1 MATIVSYTA
10 RPRRITQAGLLILA
24 VLTGVTAY
32 ALVGLGRYEELP
44 ADLMQYAIGAGIL
57 ALLLQIAVMWRAPY
71 ADPVILP
78 LVILLN
84 MLGIATIET
93 VHAANEVYGLRSS
106 ASADRQMLWA
116 VVGAALCIGVLV
128 LLKDHRWL
136 RRYTWIFAVTGAI
149 LLLLPLVP
157 GLGNARNGSRIW
169 ISIAGNSF
177 QPAELAKI
185 AFAIFFAGYL
195 VSRRD
200 TLALAGPKVLGIT
213 LPRWSDFGPILVAW
227 GFAMAVLV
235 FQTDLGTSLM
245 FFGLFVAML
254 YVATDRLSW
263 LVIGA
268 VMFLPPAIVAATQM
282 SHVRTRLTCWLDP
295 LSSENYSACG
305 QISAGLFG
313 LADGGLVGSGLGAG
327 RPDVV
332 PHADSDFIFASWAE
346 ETGMIGAFAL
356 LLLYL
361 LLVQRAI
368 RAAVGISD
376 GFGTLLAGGLGFVIA
391 LQVFVVVGGVTR
403 VIPLT
408 GLTLPFL
415 AAGGSSLVC
424 NWIIAGIL
432 VRLSDAARRPA
443 ARQVAGAVPGSG
455 SGAGTGGGTLR
466 RPATRTEGAP
476 A

>member
-1 MATIVSYTA
+1 VATIVSYTA
-10 RPRRITQAGLLILA
+10 RPRRLIQALLLLLA
-24 VLTGVTAY
+24 VAVGVGAY
-32 ALVGLGRYEELP
+32 ALVGLGRFDELP
-44 ADLMQYAIGAGIL
+44 ANLLQVGIGAL
-57 ALLLQIAVMWRAPY
+57 VLVAVLQIAVMWRAPY

-78 LVILLN
+78 IVVLLN
-84 MLGIATIET
+84 LLGVTMIES
-93 VHAANEVYGLRSS
+93 VHAANEIYGLRSS

-116 VVGAALCIGVLV
+116 VIGVVLCVALLV
-128 LLKDHRWL
+128 LLRDHRWL
-136 RRYTWIFAVTGAI
+136 RRYTWISAVAGGV

-157 GLGNARNGSRIW
+157 VIGSARNGSKIW
-169 ISIAGNSF
+169 ISVAGFSF

-185 AFAIFFAGYL
+185 AFAVFFAGYL
-195 VSRRD
+195 VARRD
-200 TLALAGPKVLGIT
+200 TLALAGPKVLGIH

-235 FQTDLGTSLM
+235 FETDLGTSLM
-245 FFGLFVAML
+245 FFGLFVVML

-268 VMFLPPAIVAATQM
+268 VMFLPPAVFAATQM
-282 SHVRTRLTCWLDP
+282 GHVRTRITCWLDP
-295 LSSENYSACG
+295 LSGENYSSCE
-305 QISAGLFG
+305 QISQGLFG
-313 LADGGLVGSGLGAG
+313 LANGGLVGTGLGEG
-327 RPDVV
+327 RPDMV
-332 PHADSDFIFASWAE
+332 PHAESDFIFSSFAE
-346 ETGMIGAFAL
+346 EMGMVGAFAL

-376 GFGTLLAGGLGFVIA
+376 GFGTLLAGGLGFVMA

-443 ARQVAGAVPGSG
+443 ARQVEGTLPGSPAR
-455 SGAGTGGGTLR
+455 SGQEAI
-466 RPATRTEGAP
+466 A
-476 A
+476 

>member
-10 RPRRITQAGLLILA
+10 RPRRLIQALLLLLA
-24 VLTGVTAY
+24 VAVGVGAY
-32 ALVGLGRYEELP
+32 ALAGLGRFDELP
-44 ADLMQYAIGAGIL
+44 ANLLQVGIGAL
-57 ALLLQIAVMWRAPY
+57 VLVAVLQIAVMWRAPY

-78 LVILLN
+78 IVVLLN
-84 MLGIATIET
+84 LLGVTMIES
-93 VHAANEVYGLRSS
+93 VHAANEIYGLRSS

-116 VVGAALCIGVLV
+116 VIGVVLCVALLV
-128 LLKDHRWL
+128 LLRDHRWL
-136 RRYTWIFAVTGAI
+136 RRYTWISAVAGGV

-157 GLGNARNGSRIW
+157 VIGSARNGSKIW
-169 ISIAGNSF
+169 ISVAGFSF

-185 AFAIFFAGYL
+185 AFAVFFAGYL
-195 VSRRD
+195 VARRD
-200 TLALAGPKVLGIT
+200 TLALAGPKVLGIH

-235 FQTDLGTSLM
+235 FETDLGTSLM
-245 FFGLFVAML
+245 FFGLFVVML

-268 VMFLPPAIVAATQM
+268 VMFLPPAVFAATQM
-282 SHVRTRLTCWLDP
+282 SHVRTRITCWLDP
-295 LSSENYSACG
+295 LSGENFSSCE
-305 QISAGLFG
+305 QISQGLFG
-313 LADGGLVGSGLGAG
+313 LANGGLVGTGLGEG
-327 RPDVV
+327 RPDMV
-332 PHADSDFIFASWAE
+332 PHAESDFIFSSFAE
-346 ETGMIGAFAL
+346 EMGMVGAFAL

-376 GFGTLLAGGLGFVIA
+376 GFGTLLAGGLGFVMA

-443 ARQVAGAVPGSG
+443 ARQVEGTLPGSP
-455 SGAGTGGGTLR
+455 ARTGQE
-466 RPATRTEGAP
+466 AIA
-476 A
+476 

>member
-10 RPRRITQAGLLILA
+10 RPRRVTQALLLA
-24 VLTGVTAY
+24 FAVGVGVTAY
-32 ALVGLGRYEELP
+32 ALVGLGRFEELP
-44 ADLMQYAIGAGIL
+44 SNLMQVGIGA
-57 ALLLQIAVMWRAPY
+57 AVVAVLLQIAVMWRAPY
-71 ADPVILP
+71 ADPTILP
-78 LVILLN
+78 IVVLLN
-84 MLGIATIET
+84 MIGIAVI
-93 VHAANEVYGLRSS
+93 ASIDS
-106 ASADRQMLWA
+106 AKALYTSTATHVADRQMIWTVLGA
-116 VVGAALCIGVLV
+116 VLCIAVLV
-128 LLKDHRWL
+128 LLRDHRWL
-136 RRYTWIFAVTGAI
+136 RRYTWIFASLGAV
-149 LLLLPLVP
+149 LLLMPLVP
-157 GLGNARNGSRIW
+157 GLGDERNGSRIW

-200 TLALAGPKVLGIT
+200 TLALAGPKVLGIH

-245 FFGLFVAML
+245 FFGLFVVML

-268 VMFLPPAIVAATQM
+268 VMFLPPAVFAATQM
-282 SHVRTRLTCWLDP
+282 SHVRRRLTCWLDP
-295 LSSENYSACG
+295 LSRENFDTCG
-305 QISAGLFG
+305 QVNAGLFG
-313 LADGGLVGSGLGAG
+313 LANGGITGAGLGDG
-327 RPDVV
+327 RPNVV
-332 PHADSDFIFASWAE
+332 PHAESDFIYTSLAE
-346 ETGMIGAFAL
+346 ELGLVGAFAV

-361 LLVQRAI
+361 LLVQRSL

-391 LQVFVVVGGVTR
+391 LQVFVVVGGITR

-443 ARQVAGAVPGSG
+443 ARQVAGTSP
-455 SGAGTGGGTLR
+455 TT
-466 RPATRTEGAP
+466 PAEVMA
-476 A
+476 

>member
-10 RPRRITQAGLLILA
+10 RPRRLIQALLLLLA
-24 VLTGVTAY
+24 VAVGVGAY
-32 ALVGLGRYEELP
+32 ALVGLGRFDELP
-44 ADLMQYAIGAGIL
+44 ANLLQVGIGAL
-57 ALLLQIAVMWRAPY
+57 VLVAVLQIAVMWRAPY

-78 LVILLN
+78 IVVLLN
-84 MLGIATIET
+84 LLGVTMIES
-93 VHAANEVYGLRSS
+93 VHAANEIYGLRSS

-116 VVGAALCIGVLV
+116 VIGVVLCAALLV
-128 LLKDHRWL
+128 LLRDHRWL
-136 RRYTWIFAVTGAI
+136 RRYTWISAVAGGV

-157 GLGNARNGSRIW
+157 VIGSARNGSKIW
-169 ISIAGNSF
+169 ISVAGFSF

-185 AFAIFFAGYL
+185 AFAVFFAGYL
-195 VSRRD
+195 VARRD
-200 TLALAGPKVLGIT
+200 TLALAGPKVLGIH

-235 FQTDLGTSLM
+235 FETDLGTSLM
-245 FFGLFVAML
+245 FFGLFVVML

-268 VMFLPPAIVAATQM
+268 VMFLPPAVFAATQM
-282 SHVRTRLTCWLDP
+282 SHVRTRITCWLDP
-295 LSSENYSACG
+295 LSGENYSSCE
-305 QISAGLFG
+305 QISQGLFG
-313 LADGGLVGSGLGAG
+313 LANGGLVGTGLGEG
-327 RPDVV
+327 RPDMV
-332 PHADSDFIFASWAE
+332 PHAESDFIFSSFAE
-346 ETGMIGAFAL
+346 EMGMVGAFAL

-376 GFGTLLAGGLGFVIA
+376 GFGTLLAGGLGFVMA

-443 ARQVAGAVPGSG
+443 ARQVEGTLPGSPAR
-455 SGAGTGGGTLR
+455 SGQEAI
-466 RPATRTEGAP
+466 A
-476 A
+476 

>member
-10 RPRRITQAGLLILA
+10 RPRRLTQALLLMFA
-24 VLTGVTAY
+24 VVVGVGAY
-32 ALVGLGRYEELP
+32 ALVELGRFDELP
-44 ADLMQYAIGAGIL
+44 AGMLEYAIGAAVL
-57 ALLLQIAVMWRAPY
+57 ALVLQIAVMWRAPY

-78 LVILLN
+78 LVMLLN
-84 MLGIATIET
+84 LLGIAMIES
-93 VHAANEVYGLRSS
+93 VHSANEVYGIRTS

-116 VVGAALCIGVLV
+116 VLGVLLCAAV
-128 LLKDHRWL
+128 LVALRDHRWL
-136 RRYTWIFAVTGAI
+136 RRYTWISAVVGAV
-149 LLLLPLVP
+149 LLLLPLAPVI
-157 GLGNARNGSRIW
+157 GSARNGSKIW
-169 ISIAGNSF
+169 INLAGYSF

-200 TLALAGPKVLGIT
+200 TLALAGPKVLGIH

-268 VMFLPPAIVAATQM
+268 VMFLPPAIFAATQM
-282 SHVRTRLTCWLDP
+282 GHVRTRITCWLDP
-295 LSSENYSACG
+295 LSSANYGSCE
-305 QISAGLFG
+305 QISQGLFG
-313 LADGGLVGSGLGAG
+313 LANGGLTGAGLGEG

-332 PHADSDFIFASWAE
+332 PHAESDFIFASLAE
-346 ETGMIGAFAL
+346 ELGMVGAFAL
-356 LLLYL
+356 LLIYL
-361 LLVQRAI
+361 LLVQRAL

-376 GFGTLLAGGLGFVIA
+376 GFGTLLAGGLGFAMA

-424 NWIIAGIL
+424 NWLIAGIL

-443 ARQVAGAVPGSG
+443 ARQVPG
-455 SGAGTGGGTLR
+455 T
-466 RPATRTEGAP
+466 AP
-476 A
+476 AAAPRPGQEVSA

>member
-10 RPRRITQAGLLILA
+10 RPRRLLQALLLVFA
-24 VLTGVTAY
+24 VAVGVGAY
-32 ALVGLGRYEELP
+32 ALVGLGRFEELP
-44 ADLMQYAIGAGIL
+44 ANLLELGVGAL
-57 ALLLQIAVMWRAPY
+57 VLVLVLQIAVMWRAPY

-78 LVILLN
+78 VVVLLN
-84 MLGIATIET
+84 LLGVAMIES
-93 VHAANEVYGLRSS
+93 VHAANSIFGLRGS
-106 ASADRQMLWA
+106 ASADRQMLWS
-116 VVGAALCIGVLV
+116 VVGVALCVALVV
-128 LLKDHRWL
+128 LLRDHRRL
-136 RRYTWIFAVTGAI
+136 RRYTWISAVVGGV
-149 LLLLPLVP
+149 LLLMPLLPVI
-157 GLGNARNGSRIW
+157 GDSRNGSKIW
-169 ISIAGNSF
+169 INIAGFSF

-185 AFAIFFAGYL
+185 AFAVFFAGYL

-200 TLALAGPKVLGIT
+200 TLALAGPKVLGIH

-245 FFGLFVAML
+245 FFGLFVVML

-268 VMFLPPAIVAATQM
+268 VMFLPPAIFAATQM
-282 SHVRTRLTCWLDP
+282 SHVRTRITCWLDP
-295 LSSENYSACG
+295 LSSANYGSCE
-305 QISAGLFG
+305 QISQGLFG
-313 LADGGLVGSGLGAG
+313 LASGGLIGTGLGEG
-327 RPDVV
+327 RPDMV
-332 PHADSDFIFASWAE
+332 PHAESDFIFSSFAE
-346 ETGMIGAFAL
+346 EMGMVGAFAL

-361 LLVQRAI
+361 VLVQRAI

-376 GFGTLLAGGLGFVIA
+376 GFGTLLAGGLGFVMA

-443 ARQVAGAVPGSG
+443 ARQVEGTLPGSPAR
-455 SGAGTGGGTLR
+455 SGQEAI
-466 RPATRTEGAP
+466 A
-476 A
+476 

>member
-10 RPRRITQAGLLILA
+10 RPRRLIQALLLLLA
-24 VLTGVTAY
+24 VAVGVGSY
-32 ALVGLGRYEELP
+32 ALVGLGRFDELP
-44 ADLMQYAIGAGIL
+44 ANLLQITVGAL
-57 ALLLQIAVMWRAPY
+57 VLVAVLQIAVAWRAPY

-78 LVILLN
+78 IVVLLN
-84 MLGIATIET
+84 LLGITMIES
-93 VHAANEVYGLRSS
+93 VHAANSIYGVRSS

-116 VVGAALCIGVLV
+116 VIGVLLCVALLV
-128 LLKDHRWL
+128 LLRDHRRL
-136 RRYTWIFAVTGAI
+136 RRYTWISAVVGGI
-149 LLLLPLVP
+149 LLLLPLAPVI
-157 GLGNARNGSRIW
+157 GDSRNGSRIW
-169 ISIAGNSF
+169 INIAGFSF

-200 TLALAGPKVLGIT
+200 TLALAGPKVLGIH

-245 FFGLFVAML
+245 FFGLFVVML

-268 VMFLPPAIVAATQM
+268 VMFLPPAVFAATQM
-282 SHVRTRLTCWLDP
+282 GHVRTRITCWLDP
-295 LSSENYSACG
+295 LSSANYGSCE
-305 QISAGLFG
+305 QISQGLFG
-313 LADGGLVGSGLGAG
+313 LASGGLVGTGLGEG
-327 RPDVV
+327 RPDMV
-332 PHADSDFIFASWAE
+332 PHAESDFVFASFAE
-346 ETGMIGAFAL
+346 EMGMVGAFAL

-361 LLVQRAI
+361 LLVQRAV

-376 GFGTLLAGGLGFVIA
+376 GFGTLLAGGLGFVMA

-443 ARQVAGAVPGSG
+443 ARQV
-455 SGAGTGGGTLR
+455 
-466 RPATRTEGAP
+466 EGALPGP
-476 A
+476 AARPGQEVTA

>member
-1 MATIVSYTA
+1 V
-10 RPRRITQAGLLILA
+10 A
-24 VLTGVTAY
+24 VGVGAY
-32 ALVGLGRYEELP
+32 ALVGLGRHEELP
-44 ADLMQYAIGAGIL
+44 ANLLQIGIGSL
-57 ALLLQIAVMWRAPY
+57 VLVLVLQIAVMWRAPY

-78 LVILLN
+78 LVVLLN
-84 MLGIATIET
+84 LLGVAMIES
-93 VHAANEVYGLRSS
+93 VHSANAIFGLRSS

-116 VVGAALCIGVLV
+116 VLGVALCVALVV
-128 LLKDHRWL
+128 LLRDHRRL
-136 RRYTWIFAVTGAI
+136 RRYTWISAVAGAV

-157 GLGNARNGSRIW
+157 VIGSARNGSKIW
-169 ISIAGNSF
+169 IYIAGFSF

-200 TLALAGPKVLGIT
+200 TLALAGPKVLGIQ

-235 FQTDLGTSLM
+235 FETDLGTSLM
-245 FFGLFVAML
+245 FFGLFVVML

-268 VMFLPPAIVAATQM
+268 VMFLPPAVFAATQM
-282 SHVRTRLTCWLDP
+282 SHVRTRITCWLDP
-295 LSSENYSACG
+295 LSSANYSSCE
-305 QISAGLFG
+305 QINQGLFG
-313 LADGGLVGSGLGAG
+313 LASGGLVGTGLGKG
-327 RPDVV
+327 RPDMV
-332 PHADSDFIFASWAE
+332 PHAESDFIFSSFAE
-346 ETGMIGAFAL
+346 EMGMVGAFAL

-376 GFGTLLAGGLGFVIA
+376 GFGTLLAGGLGFVMA

-424 NWIIAGIL
+424 NWLIAGIL

-443 ARQVAGAVPGSG
+443 ARQVD
-455 SGAGTGGGTLR
+455 GTGPAPSP
-466 RPATRTEGAP
+466 RPAQEVSA
-476 A
+476 

>member
-10 RPRRITQAGLLILA
+10 RPRRLIQALLLLLA
-24 VLTGVTAY
+24 VAVGVGAY
-32 ALVGLGRYEELP
+32 ALVGLGRFDELP
-44 ADLMQYAIGAGIL
+44 ANLLQIGIGAL
-57 ALLLQIAVMWRAPY
+57 VLVAVLQIAVMWRAPY

-78 LVILLN
+78 IVVLLN
-84 MLGIATIET
+84 LLGVTMIES
-93 VHAANEVYGLRSS
+93 VHAANEIYGLRSS

-116 VVGAALCIGVLV
+116 VIGVVLCVALLV
-128 LLKDHRWL
+128 LLRDHRWL
-136 RRYTWIFAVTGAI
+136 RRYTWISAVAGGV

-157 GLGNARNGSRIW
+157 VIGSARNGSKIW
-169 ISIAGNSF
+169 ISVAGFSF

-185 AFAIFFAGYL
+185 AFAVFFAGYL
-195 VSRRD
+195 VARRD
-200 TLALAGPKVLGIT
+200 TLALAGPKVLGIH

-235 FQTDLGTSLM
+235 FETDLGTSLM
-245 FFGLFVAML
+245 FFGLFVVML

-268 VMFLPPAIVAATQM
+268 VMFLPPAVFAATQM
-282 SHVRTRLTCWLDP
+282 SHVRTRITCWLDP
-295 LSSENYSACG
+295 LSGENYSSCE
-305 QISAGLFG
+305 QISQGLFG
-313 LADGGLVGSGLGAG
+313 LANGGLVGTGLGEG
-327 RPDVV
+327 RPDMV
-332 PHADSDFIFASWAE
+332 PHAESDFIFSSFAE
-346 ETGMIGAFAL
+346 EMGMVGAFAL

-376 GFGTLLAGGLGFVIA
+376 GFGTLLAGGLGFVMA

-443 ARQVAGAVPGSG
+443 ARQVEGTLPGSPAR
-455 SGAGTGGGTLR
+455 SGQEAI
-466 RPATRTEGAP
+466 A
-476 A
+476 

>member
-10 RPRRITQAGLLILA
+10 RPRRLIQALLLLLA
-24 VLTGVTAY
+24 VAVGVGAY
-32 ALVGLGRYEELP
+32 ALVGLGRFDELP
-44 ADLMQYAIGAGIL
+44 ANLLQVGIGAL
-57 ALLLQIAVMWRAPY
+57 VLVAVLQIAVMWRAPY

-78 LVILLN
+78 IVVLLN
-84 MLGIATIET
+84 LLGVTMIES
-93 VHAANEVYGLRSS
+93 VHAANEIYGLRSS

-116 VVGAALCIGVLV
+116 VIGVVLCVALLV
-128 LLKDHRWL
+128 LLRDHRWL
-136 RRYTWIFAVTGAI
+136 RRYTWISAVAGGV

-157 GLGNARNGSRIW
+157 VIGSARNGSKIW
-169 ISIAGNSF
+169 ISVAGFSF

-185 AFAIFFAGYL
+185 AFAVFFAGYL
-195 VSRRD
+195 VARRD
-200 TLALAGPKVLGIT
+200 TLALAGPKVLGIH

-235 FQTDLGTSLM
+235 FETDLGTSLM
-245 FFGLFVAML
+245 FFGLFVVML

-268 VMFLPPAIVAATQM
+268 VMFLPPAVFAATQM
-282 SHVRTRLTCWLDP
+282 SHVRTRITCWLDP
-295 LSSENYSACG
+295 LSGENFSSCE
-305 QISAGLFG
+305 QISQGLFG
-313 LADGGLVGSGLGAG
+313 LANGGLVGTGLGEG
-327 RPDVV
+327 RPDMV
-332 PHADSDFIFASWAE
+332 PHAESDFIFSSFAE
-346 ETGMIGAFAL
+346 EMGMVGAFAL

-361 LLVQRAI
+361 VLVQRAI

-376 GFGTLLAGGLGFVIA
+376 GFGTLLAGGLGFVMA

-443 ARQVAGAVPGSG
+443 ARQVEGTLPGSP
-455 SGAGTGGGTLR
+455 ARTGQE
-466 RPATRTEGAP
+466 AIA
-476 A
+476 

>member
-10 RPRRITQAGLLILA
+10 RPRRLTQALLLVSA
-24 VLTGVTAY
+24 VVIGVGAY
-32 ALVGLGRYEELP
+32 ALVGLGRFDELP
-44 ADLMQYAIGAGIL
+44 DGLMGFGIGAAVL
-57 ALLLQIAVMWRAPY
+57 ALVLQIAVMWRTPY

-78 LVILLN
+78 VVVLLN
-84 MLGIATIET
+84 LLGITMIES
-93 VHAANEVYGLRSS
+93 VHSANQVYGIRTS

-116 VVGAALCIGVLV
+116 VLGVLLCVAVLV
-128 LLKDHRWL
+128 LLRDHRRL
-136 RRYTWIFAVTGAI
+136 RRYTWISAVAGAV
-149 LLLLPLVP
+149 LLLLPLTPVI
-157 GLGNARNGSRIW
+157 GADRNGSKIW
-169 ISIAGNSF
+169 ISIAGFSF

-200 TLALAGPKVLGIT
+200 TLALAGPKVLGIH

-268 VMFLPPAIVAATQM
+268 VMFLPPAIFAATQM
-282 SHVRTRLTCWLDP
+282 GHVKVRIKCWLDP
-295 LSSENYSACG
+295 LSSENYGSCEQVAK
-305 QISAGLFG
+305 GLFG
-313 LADGGLVGSGLGAG
+313 LANGGLTGAGLGEG

-332 PHADSDFIFASWAE
+332 PHAESDFIFSSFAE
-346 ETGMIGAFAL
+346 ELGMVGAFAL

-361 LLVQRAI
+361 LLVQRAL

-376 GFGTLLAGGLGFVIA
+376 GFGTLLAGGLGFTLA

-403 VIPLT
+403 LIPLT
-408 GLTLPFL
+408 GLTTPFL
-415 AAGGSSLVC
+415 AQGGSSIVM
-424 NWIIAGIL
+424 NWAIIAIL
-432 VRLSDAARRPA
+432 LRVSDQTRRPA
-443 ARQVAGAVPGSG
+443 PEISTIESDEETQIVKLS
-455 SGAGTGGGTLR
+455 
-466 RPATRTEGAP
+466 
-476 A
+476 

>member
-10 RPRRITQAGLLILA
+10 RPRRLIQALLLLLA
-24 VLTGVTAY
+24 VAVGVGAY
-32 ALVGLGRYEELP
+32 ALVGLGRFDELP
-44 ADLMQYAIGAGIL
+44 ANLLQVGIGAL
-57 ALLLQIAVMWRAPY
+57 VLVAVLQIAVMWRAPY

-78 LVILLN
+78 IVVLLN
-84 MLGIATIET
+84 LLGVTMIES
-93 VHAANEVYGLRSS
+93 VHAANEIYGLRSS

-116 VVGAALCIGVLV
+116 VIGVMLCVALLV
-128 LLKDHRWL
+128 LLRDHRWL
-136 RRYTWIFAVTGAI
+136 RRYTWISAVAGGV

-157 GLGNARNGSRIW
+157 VIGSARNGSKIW
-169 ISIAGNSF
+169 ISVAGFSF

-185 AFAIFFAGYL
+185 AFAVFFAGYL
-195 VSRRD
+195 VARRD
-200 TLALAGPKVLGIT
+200 TLALAGPKVLGIH

-235 FQTDLGTSLM
+235 FETDLGTSLM
-245 FFGLFVAML
+245 FFGLFVVML

-268 VMFLPPAIVAATQM
+268 VMFLPPAIFAATQM
-282 SHVRTRLTCWLDP
+282 SHVRTRITCWLDP
-295 LSSENYSACG
+295 LSSANYGSCE
-305 QISAGLFG
+305 QISQGLFG
-313 LADGGLVGSGLGAG
+313 LASGGLIGTGLGEG
-327 RPDVV
+327 RPDMV
-332 PHADSDFIFASWAE
+332 PHAESDFIFSSFAE
-346 ETGMIGAFAL
+346 EMGMVGAFAL

-376 GFGTLLAGGLGFVIA
+376 GFGTLLAGGLGFVMA

-443 ARQVAGAVPGSG
+443 ARQVEGTLPGSPAR
-455 SGAGTGGGTLR
+455 SGQEAI
-466 RPATRTEGAP
+466 A
-476 A
+476 

>member
-10 RPRRITQAGLLILA
+10 RPRRTLQGLLLLFA
-24 VLTGVTAY
+24 VAIGTTAY
-32 ALVGLGRYEELP
+32 ALVSLGRFEELP
-44 ADLMQYAIGAGIL
+44 ANLITYAIGAAVL
-57 ALLLQIAVMWRAPY
+57 ALVLQVVVSWRAPY

-78 LVILLN
+78 IVVLLN
-84 MLGIATIET
+84 MLGIAVIAS
-93 VHAANEVYGLRSS
+93 VDS
-106 ASADRQMLWA
+106 AHLLYEDRDTAVADRQMLWA
-116 VVGAALCIGVLV
+116 VIGVV
-128 LLKDHRWL
+128 LCAVVLALLRDHRWL
-136 RRYTWIFAVTGAI
+136 RRYTWIAAVTGAV
-149 LLLLPLVP
+149 LLLMPLVP
-157 GLGNARNGSRIW
+157 GLGSERNGSRIW
-169 ISIAGNSF
+169 IEVAGNSF

-185 AFAIFFAGYL
+185 AFAVFFAGYL

-200 TLALAGPKVLGIT
+200 TLALAGPKVLGVR
-213 LPRWSDFGPILVAW
+213 LPRWADFGPILVAW

-235 FQTDLGTSLM
+235 FETDLGTSLM

-263 LVIGA
+263 LIIGA
-268 VMFLPPAIVAATQM
+268 VMFLPPAVFAATQM
-282 SHVRTRLTCWLDP
+282 GHVRRRLTCWLDP
-295 LSSENYSACG
+295 LSSENFDACG
-305 QISAGLFG
+305 QVNAGLFG
-313 LADGGLVGSGLGAG
+313 LANGGITGAGLGAG

-332 PHADSDFIFASWAE
+332 PFAESDFVFTSLAE
-346 ETGMIGAFAL
+346 ELGLVGAFAT

-361 LLVQRAI
+361 LLVQRAM

-376 GFGTLLAGGLGFVIA
+376 GFGTLLAAGLGFVMA
-391 LQVFVVVGGVTR
+391 LQVFVVIGGITR

-443 ARQVAGAVPGSG
+443 ARQVAGSPAPERADRSAEEVP
-455 SGAGTGGGTLR
+455 A
-466 RPATRTEGAP
+466 
-476 A
+476 

>member
-10 RPRRITQAGLLILA
+10 RPRRLIQALLLLLA
-24 VLTGVTAY
+24 VAVGVGAY
-32 ALVGLGRYEELP
+32 ALVGLGRFDELP
-44 ADLMQYAIGAGIL
+44 ANLLQVGIGAL
-57 ALLLQIAVMWRAPY
+57 VLVAVLQIAVMWRAPY

-78 LVILLN
+78 IVVLLN
-84 MLGIATIET
+84 LLGVTMIES
-93 VHAANEVYGLRSS
+93 VHAANEIYGLRSS

-116 VVGAALCIGVLV
+116 VIGVVLCVALLV
-128 LLKDHRWL
+128 LLRDHRWL
-136 RRYTWIFAVTGAI
+136 RRYTWISAVAGGV

-157 GLGNARNGSRIW
+157 VIGSARNGSKIW
-169 ISIAGNSF
+169 ISVAGFSF

-185 AFAIFFAGYL
+185 AFAVFFAGYL
-195 VSRRD
+195 VARRD
-200 TLALAGPKVLGIT
+200 TLALAGQKVLGIH

-235 FQTDLGTSLM
+235 FETDLGTSLM
-245 FFGLFVAML
+245 FFGLFVVML

-268 VMFLPPAIVAATQM
+268 VMFLPPAVFAATQM
-282 SHVRTRLTCWLDP
+282 SHVRTRITCWLDP
-295 LSSENYSACG
+295 LSGENYSSCE
-305 QISAGLFG
+305 QISQGLFG
-313 LADGGLVGSGLGAG
+313 LANGGLVGTGLGEG
-327 RPDVV
+327 RPDMV
-332 PHADSDFIFASWAE
+332 PHAESDFIFSSFAE
-346 ETGMIGAFAL
+346 EMGMVGAFAL

-376 GFGTLLAGGLGFVIA
+376 GFGTLLAGGLGFVMA

-443 ARQVAGAVPGSG
+443 ARQVEGTLPGSPAR
-455 SGAGTGGGTLR
+455 SGQEAI
-466 RPATRTEGAP
+466 A
-476 A
+476 

>member
-10 RPRRITQAGLLILA
+10 RPRRLLQALLLLFA
-24 VLTGVTAY
+24 VAVGVGAY
-32 ALVGLGRYEELP
+32 ALVGLGRFEELP
-44 ADLMQYAIGAGIL
+44 ANLLELGVGAL
-57 ALLLQIAVMWRAPY
+57 VLVLVLQIAVMWRAPY

-78 LVILLN
+78 VVVLLN
-84 MLGIATIET
+84 LLGVAMIES
-93 VHAANEVYGLRSS
+93 VHAANSIFGLRGS
-106 ASADRQMLWA
+106 ASADRQMLWS
-116 VVGAALCIGVLV
+116 VVGVALCVALVV
-128 LLKDHRWL
+128 LLRDHRRL
-136 RRYTWIFAVTGAI
+136 RRYTWISAVVGGV
-149 LLLLPLVP
+149 LLLMPLLPVI
-157 GLGNARNGSRIW
+157 GDSRNGSKIW
-169 ISIAGNSF
+169 INIAGFSF

-185 AFAIFFAGYL
+185 AFAVFFAGYL
-195 VSRRD
+195 VARRD
-200 TLALAGPKVLGIT
+200 TLALAGPKVLGIH

-235 FQTDLGTSLM
+235 FETDLGTSLM
-245 FFGLFVAML
+245 FFGLFVVML

-268 VMFLPPAIVAATQM
+268 VMFLPPAVFAATQM
-282 SHVRTRLTCWLDP
+282 SHVRTRITCWLDP
-295 LSSENYSACG
+295 LSGENYSSCE
-305 QISAGLFG
+305 QISQGLFG
-313 LADGGLVGSGLGAG
+313 LANGGLVGTGLGEG
-327 RPDVV
+327 RPDMV
-332 PHADSDFIFASWAE
+332 PHAESDFIFSSFAE
-346 ETGMIGAFAL
+346 EMGMVGAFAL

-376 GFGTLLAGGLGFVIA
+376 GFGTLLAGGLGFVMA

-443 ARQVAGAVPGSG
+443 ARQVD
-455 SGAGTGGGTLR
+455 GAGPAPAP
-466 RPATRTEGAP
+466 RPAQEVRS
-476 A
+476 

>member
-10 RPRRITQAGLLILA
+10 RPRRLLQALLLLFA
-24 VLTGVTAY
+24 VAVGVGAY
-32 ALVGLGRYEELP
+32 ALVGLGRFEELP
-44 ADLMQYAIGAGIL
+44 ANLLELGVGAL
-57 ALLLQIAVMWRAPY
+57 VLVLVLQIAVMWRAPY

-78 LVILLN
+78 VVVLLN
-84 MLGIATIET
+84 LLGVAMIES
-93 VHAANEVYGLRSS
+93 VHAANSIFGLRGS
-106 ASADRQMLWA
+106 ASADRQMLWS
-116 VVGAALCIGVLV
+116 VVGVALCVTLVV
-128 LLKDHRWL
+128 LLRDHRRL
-136 RRYTWIFAVTGAI
+136 RRYTWISAVVGGV
-149 LLLLPLVP
+149 LLLMPLLPVI
-157 GLGNARNGSRIW
+157 GDSRNGSKIW
-169 ISIAGNSF
+169 INIAGFSF

-185 AFAIFFAGYL
+185 AFAVFFAGYL

-200 TLALAGPKVLGIT
+200 TLALAGPKVLGIH

-245 FFGLFVAML
+245 FFGLFVVML

-268 VMFLPPAIVAATQM
+268 VMFLPPAVFAATQM
-282 SHVRTRLTCWLDP
+282 SHVRTRITCWLDP
-295 LSSENYSACG
+295 LSGENYSSCE
-305 QISAGLFG
+305 QISQGLFG
-313 LADGGLVGSGLGAG
+313 LANGGLVGTGLGEG
-327 RPDVV
+327 RPDMV
-332 PHADSDFIFASWAE
+332 PHAESDFIFSSFAE
-346 ETGMIGAFAL
+346 EMGMVGAFAL

-376 GFGTLLAGGLGFVIA
+376 GFGTLLAGGLGFVMA

-443 ARQVAGAVPGSG
+443 ARQVD
-455 SGAGTGGGTLR
+455 GAGPAPAP
-466 RPATRTEGAP
+466 RPAQEVRS
-476 A
+476 

>member
-10 RPRRITQAGLLILA
+10 RPRRLIQALLLLLA
-24 VLTGVTAY
+24 VAVGVGAY
-32 ALVGLGRYEELP
+32 ALVGLGRFDELP
-44 ADLMQYAIGAGIL
+44 ANLLQVGIGAL
-57 ALLLQIAVMWRAPY
+57 VLVAVLQIAVMWRAPY

-78 LVILLN
+78 IVVLLN
-84 MLGIATIET
+84 LLGVTMIES
-93 VHAANEVYGLRSS
+93 VHAANEIYGLRSS

-116 VVGAALCIGVLV
+116 VIGVVLCVALLV
-128 LLKDHRWL
+128 LLRDHRWL
-136 RRYTWIFAVTGAI
+136 RRYTWISAVAGGV

-157 GLGNARNGSRIW
+157 VIGSARNGSKIW
-169 ISIAGNSF
+169 ISVAGFSF

-185 AFAIFFAGYL
+185 AFAVFFAGYL
-195 VSRRD
+195 VARRD
-200 TLALAGPKVLGIT
+200 TLALAGPKVLGIH

-235 FQTDLGTSLM
+235 FETDLGTSLM
-245 FFGLFVAML
+245 FFGLFVVML

-268 VMFLPPAIVAATQM
+268 VMFLPPAVFAATQM
-282 SHVRTRLTCWLDP
+282 SHVRTRITCWLDP
-295 LSSENYSACG
+295 LSGENYSSCE
-305 QISAGLFG
+305 QISQGLFG
-313 LADGGLVGSGLGAG
+313 LANGGLVGTGLGEG
-327 RPDVV
+327 RPDMV
-332 PHADSDFIFASWAE
+332 PHAESDFIFSSFAE
-346 ETGMIGAFAL
+346 EMGMVGAFAL

-376 GFGTLLAGGLGFVIA
+376 GFGTLLAGGLGFVMA

-424 NWIIAGIL
+424 NWLIAGIL

-443 ARQVAGAVPGSG
+443 ARQVPG
-455 SGAGTGGGTLR
+455 T
-466 RPATRTEGAP
+466 AP
-476 A
+476 AAAPRPGQEVSA

>member
-10 RPRRITQAGLLILA
+10 RPRRLLQALLLVFA
-24 VLTGVTAY
+24 VAVGVGAY
-32 ALVGLGRYEELP
+32 ALVGLGRFEELP
-44 ADLMQYAIGAGIL
+44 ANLLELGVGAL
-57 ALLLQIAVMWRAPY
+57 VLVLVLQIAVMWRAPY

-78 LVILLN
+78 VVVLLN
-84 MLGIATIET
+84 LLGVAMIES
-93 VHAANEVYGLRSS
+93 VHAANSIFGLRGS
-106 ASADRQMLWA
+106 ASADRQMLWS
-116 VVGAALCIGVLV
+116 VVGVALCVALVV
-128 LLKDHRWL
+128 LLRDHRRL
-136 RRYTWIFAVTGAI
+136 RRYTWISAVVGGV
-149 LLLLPLVP
+149 LLLMPLLPVI
-157 GLGNARNGSRIW
+157 GDSRNGSKIW
-169 ISIAGNSF
+169 INIAGFSF

-185 AFAIFFAGYL
+185 AFAVFFAGYL

-200 TLALAGPKVLGIT
+200 TLALAGPKVLGIH

-245 FFGLFVAML
+245 FFGLFVVML

-268 VMFLPPAIVAATQM
+268 VMFLPPAIFAATQM
-282 SHVRTRLTCWLDP
+282 SHVRTRITCWLDP
-295 LSSENYSACG
+295 LSSANYGSCE
-305 QISAGLFG
+305 QISQGLFG
-313 LADGGLVGSGLGAG
+313 LASGGLIGTGLGEG
-327 RPDVV
+327 RPDMV
-332 PHADSDFIFASWAE
+332 PHAESDFIFSSFAE
-346 ETGMIGAFAL
+346 EMGMVGAFAL

-361 LLVQRAI
+361 VLVQRAI

-376 GFGTLLAGGLGFVIA
+376 GFGTLLAGGLGFVMA

-443 ARQVAGAVPGSG
+443 ARQVD
-455 SGAGTGGGTLR
+455 GAGPAPAP
-466 RPATRTEGAP
+466 RPAQEVRS
-476 A
+476 

>member
-10 RPRRITQAGLLILA
+10 RPRRLIQALLLLLA
-24 VLTGVTAY
+24 VAVGVGAY
-32 ALVGLGRYEELP
+32 ALVGLGRFDELP
-44 ADLMQYAIGAGIL
+44 ANLLQVGIGAL
-57 ALLLQIAVMWRAPY
+57 VLVAVLQIAVMWRAPY

-78 LVILLN
+78 IVVLLN
-84 MLGIATIET
+84 LLGVTMIES
-93 VHAANEVYGLRSS
+93 VHAANEIYGLRSS

-116 VVGAALCIGVLV
+116 VIGVVLCVALLV
-128 LLKDHRWL
+128 LLRDHRWL
-136 RRYTWIFAVTGAI
+136 RRYTWISAVAGGV

-157 GLGNARNGSRIW
+157 VIGSARNGSKIW
-169 ISIAGNSF
+169 ISVAGFSF

-185 AFAIFFAGYL
+185 AFAVFFAGYL
-195 VSRRD
+195 VARRD
-200 TLALAGPKVLGIT
+200 TLALAGPKVLGVH

-235 FQTDLGTSLM
+235 FETDLGTSLM
-245 FFGLFVAML
+245 FFGLFVVML

-268 VMFLPPAIVAATQM
+268 VMFLPPAVFAATQM
-282 SHVRTRLTCWLDP
+282 SHVRTRITCWLDP
-295 LSSENYSACG
+295 LSGENFSSCE
-305 QISAGLFG
+305 QISQGLFG
-313 LADGGLVGSGLGAG
+313 LANGGLVGTGLGEG
-327 RPDVV
+327 RPDMV
-332 PHADSDFIFASWAE
+332 PHAESDFIFSSFAE
-346 ETGMIGAFAL
+346 EMGMVGAFAL

-376 GFGTLLAGGLGFVIA
+376 GFGTLLAGGLGFVMA

-443 ARQVAGAVPGSG
+443 ARQVEGTLPGSPAR
-455 SGAGTGGGTLR
+455 SGQEAI
-466 RPATRTEGAP
+466 A
-476 A
+476 

>member
-10 RPRRITQAGLLILA
+10 RPRRLLQALLLLFA
-24 VLTGVTAY
+24 VAVGVGAY
-32 ALVGLGRYEELP
+32 ALVGLGRFEELP
-44 ADLMQYAIGAGIL
+44 ANLLELGVGAL
-57 ALLLQIAVMWRAPY
+57 VLVLVLQIAVMWRAPY

-78 LVILLN
+78 VVVLLN
-84 MLGIATIET
+84 LLGVAMIES
-93 VHAANEVYGLRSS
+93 VHAANSIFGLRGS
-106 ASADRQMLWA
+106 ASADRQMLWS
-116 VVGAALCIGVLV
+116 VVGVALCVALVV
-128 LLKDHRWL
+128 LLRDHRRL
-136 RRYTWIFAVTGAI
+136 RRYTWISAVVGGV
-149 LLLLPLVP
+149 LLLMPLLPVI
-157 GLGNARNGSRIW
+157 GDSRNGSKIW
-169 ISIAGNSF
+169 INIAGFSF

-185 AFAIFFAGYL
+185 AFAVFFAGYL

-200 TLALAGPKVLGIT
+200 TLALAGPKVLGIH

-245 FFGLFVAML
+245 FFGLFVVML

-268 VMFLPPAIVAATQM
+268 VMFLPPAIFAATQM
-282 SHVRTRLTCWLDP
+282 SHVRTRITCWLDP
-295 LSSENYSACG
+295 LSSANYGSCE
-305 QISAGLFG
+305 QISQGLFG
-313 LADGGLVGSGLGAG
+313 LASGGLIGTGLGEG
-327 RPDVV
+327 RPDMV
-332 PHADSDFIFASWAE
+332 PHAESDFIFSSFAE
-346 ETGMIGAFAL
+346 EMGMVGAFAL

-361 LLVQRAI
+361 VLVQRAI

-376 GFGTLLAGGLGFVIA
+376 GFGTLLAGGLGFVMA

-443 ARQVAGAVPGSG
+443 ARQVD
-455 SGAGTGGGTLR
+455 GAGPAPAS
-466 RPATRTEGAP
+466 RPAQEVRS
-476 A
+476 

>member
-1 MATIVSYTA
+1 VATIVSYTA
-10 RPRRITQAGLLILA
+10 RPRRLLQALLLLFA
-24 VLTGVTAY
+24 VAVGVGAY
-32 ALVGLGRYEELP
+32 ALVGLGRFEELP
-44 ADLMQYAIGAGIL
+44 ANLLELGIGAL
-57 ALLLQIAVMWRAPY
+57 VLVLVLQIAVMWRAPY

-78 LVILLN
+78 VVVLLN
-84 MLGIATIET
+84 LLGVAMIES
-93 VHAANEVYGLRSS
+93 VHAANSIFGLRSS
-106 ASADRQMLWA
+106 AGADRQMLWS
-116 VVGAALCIGVLV
+116 VVGVALCVALVV
-128 LLKDHRWL
+128 LLRDHRRL
-136 RRYTWIFAVTGAI
+136 RRYTWISAVVGGV
-149 LLLLPLVP
+149 LLLMPLAPVI
-157 GLGNARNGSRIW
+157 GDSRNGSKIW
-169 ISIAGNSF
+169 INIAGFSF

-185 AFAIFFAGYL
+185 AFAMFFAGYL

-200 TLALAGPKVLGIT
+200 TLALAGPKVLGIH

-245 FFGLFVAML
+245 FFGLFVVML

-268 VMFLPPAIVAATQM
+268 VMFLPPAIFAATQM
-282 SHVRTRLTCWLDP
+282 SHVRTRITCWLDP
-295 LSSENYSACG
+295 LSSANYGSCE
-305 QISAGLFG
+305 QISQGLFG
-313 LADGGLVGSGLGAG
+313 LASGGLIGTGLGEG
-327 RPDVV
+327 RPDMV
-332 PHADSDFIFASWAE
+332 PHAESDFIFSSFAE
-346 ETGMIGAFAL
+346 EMGMVGAFAL

-376 GFGTLLAGGLGFVIA
+376 GFGTLLAGGLGFVMA

-443 ARQVAGAVPGSG
+443 ARQVD
-455 SGAGTGGGTLR
+455 GTG
-466 RPATRTEGAP
+466 PAP
-476 A
+476 APRPPQEVSA

>member
-10 RPRRITQAGLLILA
+10 RPRRLIQALLLLFA
-24 VLTGVTAY
+24 VAVGVGAY
-32 ALVGLGRYEELP
+32 ALVSLGRFEELP
-44 ADLMQYAIGAGIL
+44 ENLLQVGIGSLVLVAV
-57 ALLLQIAVMWRAPY
+57 LQIAVMWRAPY

-78 LVILLN
+78 IVVLLN
-84 MLGIATIET
+84 LLGITMIES
-93 VHAANEVYGLRSS
+93 VHAANELYGLRSS

-116 VVGAALCIGVLV
+116 VIGVLLCAALLV
-128 LLKDHRWL
+128 LLRDHRWL
-136 RRYTWIFAVTGAI
+136 RRYTWISAVVGGV

-157 GLGNARNGSRIW
+157 VIGSARNGSKIW
-169 ISIAGNSF
+169 ISVAGFSF

-195 VSRRD
+195 VARRD
-200 TLALAGPKVLGIT
+200 TLALAGPKVLGIH

-235 FQTDLGTSLM
+235 FETDLGTSLM
-245 FFGLFVAML
+245 FFGLFVVML

-268 VMFLPPAIVAATQM
+268 VMFLPPAVFAATQM
-282 SHVRTRLTCWLDP
+282 GHVRTRITCWLDP
-295 LSSENYSACG
+295 LSSANYSSCE
-305 QISAGLFG
+305 QINQGLFG
-313 LADGGLVGSGLGAG
+313 LANGGLVGTGLGEG
-327 RPDVV
+327 RPDMV
-332 PHADSDFIFASWAE
+332 PHAESDFIFSSFAE
-346 ETGMIGAFAL
+346 ELGMVGAVAL

-361 LLVQRAI
+361 LLVQRAM

-376 GFGTLLAGGLGFVIA
+376 GFGTLLAGGLGFVMA

-443 ARQVAGAVPGSG
+443 ARQVAGTPPGTSP
-455 SGAGTGGGTLR
+455 ARTGQE
-466 RPATRTEGAP
+466 AIA
-476 A
+476 

>member
-10 RPRRITQAGLLILA
+10 RPRRLLQALLLLFA
-24 VLTGVTAY
+24 VAVGVGAY
-32 ALVGLGRYEELP
+32 ALVGLGRFEELP
-44 ADLMQYAIGAGIL
+44 ANLLELGVGAL
-57 ALLLQIAVMWRAPY
+57 VLVLVLQIAVMWRAPY

-78 LVILLN
+78 VVVLLN
-84 MLGIATIET
+84 LLGVAMIES
-93 VHAANEVYGLRSS
+93 VHAANSIFGLRGS
-106 ASADRQMLWA
+106 ASADRQMLWS
-116 VVGAALCIGVLV
+116 VVGVALCVALVV
-128 LLKDHRWL
+128 LLRDHRRL
-136 RRYTWIFAVTGAI
+136 RRYTWISAVVGGV
-149 LLLLPLVP
+149 LLLMPLLPVI
-157 GLGNARNGSRIW
+157 GDSRNGSKIW
-169 ISIAGNSF
+169 INIAGFSF

-185 AFAIFFAGYL
+185 AFAVFFAGYL

-200 TLALAGPKVLGIT
+200 TLALAGPKVLGIH

-245 FFGLFVAML
+245 FFGLFVVML

-268 VMFLPPAIVAATQM
+268 VMFLPPAIFAATQM
-282 SHVRTRLTCWLDP
+282 SHVRTRITCWLDP
-295 LSSENYSACG
+295 LSSANYGSCE
-305 QISAGLFG
+305 QISQGLFG
-313 LADGGLVGSGLGAG
+313 LASGGLIGTGLGEG
-327 RPDVV
+327 RPDMV
-332 PHADSDFIFASWAE
+332 PHAESDFIFSFFAE
-346 ETGMIGAFAL
+346 EMGMVGAFAL

-361 LLVQRAI
+361 VLVQRAI

-376 GFGTLLAGGLGFVIA
+376 GFGTLLAGGLGFVMA

-443 ARQVAGAVPGSG
+443 ARQVPGA
-455 SGAGTGGGTLR
+455 
-466 RPATRTEGAP
+466 GAP
-476 A
+476 AGPHPVQEVGA

>member
-10 RPRRITQAGLLILA
+10 RPRRLIQALLLLLA
-24 VLTGVTAY
+24 VAVGVGAY
-32 ALVGLGRYEELP
+32 ALVGLGRFDELP
-44 ADLMQYAIGAGIL
+44 ANLLQVGIGAL
-57 ALLLQIAVMWRAPY
+57 VLVAVLQIAVMWRAPY

-78 LVILLN
+78 IVVLLN
-84 MLGIATIET
+84 LLGVTMIES
-93 VHAANEVYGLRSS
+93 VHAANEIYGLRSS

-116 VVGAALCIGVLV
+116 VIGVMLCVALLV
-128 LLKDHRWL
+128 LLRDHRWL
-136 RRYTWIFAVTGAI
+136 RRYTWISAVAGGV

-157 GLGNARNGSRIW
+157 VIGSARNGSKIW
-169 ISIAGNSF
+169 ISVAGFSF

-185 AFAIFFAGYL
+185 AFAVFFAGYL
-195 VSRRD
+195 VARRD
-200 TLALAGPKVLGIT
+200 TLALAGPKVLGIH

-235 FQTDLGTSLM
+235 FETDLGTSLM
-245 FFGLFVAML
+245 FFGLFVVML

-268 VMFLPPAIVAATQM
+268 VMFLPPAVFAATQM
-282 SHVRTRLTCWLDP
+282 SHVRTRITCWLDP
-295 LSSENYSACG
+295 LSGENYSSCE
-305 QISAGLFG
+305 QISQGRFG
-313 LADGGLVGSGLGAG
+313 LANGGLVGTGLGEG
-327 RPDVV
+327 RPDMV
-332 PHADSDFIFASWAE
+332 PHAESDFIFSSFAE
-346 ETGMIGAFAL
+346 EMGMVGAFAL

-376 GFGTLLAGGLGFVIA
+376 GFGTLLAGGLGFVMA

-443 ARQVAGAVPGSG
+443 ARQVEGTLPGSPAR
-455 SGAGTGGGTLR
+455 SGQEAI
-466 RPATRTEGAP
+466 A
-476 A
+476 

>member
-10 RPRRITQAGLLILA
+10 RPRRLIQALLLLLA
-24 VLTGVTAY
+24 VAVGVGAY
-32 ALVGLGRYEELP
+32 ALVGLGRFDELP
-44 ADLMQYAIGAGIL
+44 ANLLQVGIGAL
-57 ALLLQIAVMWRAPY
+57 VLVAVLQIAVMWRAPY

-78 LVILLN
+78 IVVLLN
-84 MLGIATIET
+84 LLGVTMIES
-93 VHAANEVYGLRSS
+93 VHAANEIYGLRSS

-116 VVGAALCIGVLV
+116 VIGVVLCVALLV
-128 LLKDHRWL
+128 LLRDHRWL
-136 RRYTWIFAVTGAI
+136 RRYTWISAVAGGV

-157 GLGNARNGSRIW
+157 VIGSARNGSKIW
-169 ISIAGNSF
+169 ISVAGFSF

-185 AFAIFFAGYL
+185 AFAVFFAGYL
-195 VSRRD
+195 VARRD
-200 TLALAGPKVLGIT
+200 TLALAGPKVLGIH

-235 FQTDLGTSLM
+235 FETDLGTSLM
-245 FFGLFVAML
+245 FFGLFVVML

-268 VMFLPPAIVAATQM
+268 VMFLPPAVFAATQM
-282 SHVRTRLTCWLDP
+282 GHVRTRITCWLDP
-295 LSSENYSACG
+295 LSGENYSSCE
-305 QISAGLFG
+305 QISQGLFG
-313 LADGGLVGSGLGAG
+313 LANGGLVGTGLGEG
-327 RPDVV
+327 RPDMV
-332 PHADSDFIFASWAE
+332 PHAESDFIFSSFAE
-346 ETGMIGAFAL
+346 EMGMVGAFAL

-376 GFGTLLAGGLGFVIA
+376 GFGTLLAGGLGFVMA

-443 ARQVAGAVPGSG
+443 ARQVEGTPPGSP
-455 SGAGTGGGTLR
+455 A
-466 RPATRTEGAP
+466 RPGQEAIA
-476 A
+476 